1 MVDLAPD
8 KGQRVKPKYRA
19 ALFDLDDTIFD
30 HQAHR
35 REALAAVAGSIP
47 ELSAADVRDLEAA
60 HDVHLQ
66 ITHVA
71 VLDGTLSV
79 ADARIR
85 RMQGMLADF
94 GIHADA
100 ALANRCEEMYRRA
113 YDREWRT
120 VPGAAELLRSLRQ
133 LGVWLGIITNGLW
146 SEQTAKL
153 RRLGLESAVDE
164 VIVSEVVGS
173 QKPARAFFTHAVER
187 TGAPPEHCIVIGD
200 LLETDI
206 KGAVDFG
213 LDSIWLNRYGRTCEP
228 HPRVVEVTSLTPLET
243 TLRLFIDATTEPGRL
258 KRDVSKASRRPA
270 RSRASTRS

>member
-1 MVDLAPD
+1 M
-8 KGQRVKPKYRA
+8 KPKYRA

-35 REALAAVAGSIP
+35 REALAAVARSLP
-47 ELSAADVRDLEAA
+47 DLAAADVRDLEAA

-79 ADARIR
+79 VDARLQ

-94 GIHADA
+94 GLRADA
-100 ALANRCEEMYRRA
+100 ALANRCEEIYRQA

-153 RRLGLESAVDE
+153 KRLGLESVVDE
-164 VIVSEVVGS
+164 MIVSEVVGS
-173 QKPARAFFTHAVER
+173 QKPAREFFTHAVGR
-187 TGAPPEHCIVIGD
+187 TGALPEHCIVIGD

-213 LDSIWLNRYGRTCEP
+213 LDSIWLNRYGRACEP

-243 TLRLFIDATTEPGRL
+243 MLRLFIDGATEAERL
-258 KRDVSKASRRPA
+258 KRDVSKALPRPA